1 MGNSIHPDNIPL
13 GSNAEDPQALRGD
26 KQENRLVAIL
36 GILQQSGNVSVD
48 ELRTK
53 LDVSVVT
60 IRRDLNLLEERGLLR
75 RTHGGAESI
84 EPLFYE
90 PFRNDRS
97 FQAQVS
103 RFADEK
109 RHIGRAAAAMI
120 KAGETIAL
128 TPGTTT
134 TEVIRGL
141 PLNHNITVV
150 TNTVN
155 IAMEL

>member
-13 GSNAEDPQALRGD
+13 GSSTPDESQALRGD

-36 GILQQSGNVSVD
+36 GILQQSGTVSVD

-109 RHIGRAAAAMI
+109 RRIGRAAASMI
-120 KAGETIAL
+120 SGARR
-128 TPGTTT
+128 
-134 TEVIRGL
+134 RGL
-141 PLNHNITVV
+141 GLRRERSATTFIVGTLPCCAAAAL
-150 TNTVN
+150 
-155 IAMEL
+155 LR